1 MQNAT
6 LFNPI
11 DDSLEAKV
19 KIVREVQRSYQN
31 IKASIELSKRNGFNQ
46 SLGTEDELK
55 DAFKITQSSYK
66 QAVKSLSSGELKQA
80 REKQLL
86 TVEEFQKISVEKHKS
101 KVQTIRGDQK
111 NKSYSKDH
119 SHRK

>member
-19 KIVREVQRSYQN
+19 KIVREVQRSFQN
-31 IKASIELSKRNGFNQ
+31 IKTSIELSKRNGFNQ

-66 QAVKSLSSGELKQA
+66 QAVKSLSNGELKQA

-101 KVQTIRGDQK
+101 KVQTICGEQK